1 MAERKAPNTT
11 LLIIATLFVLAVLV
25 YFLKPLR

>member
-1 MAERKAPNTT
+1 MADRQPNAT

-25 YFLKPLR
+25 WFLKPLR